1 MDDLM
6 RFEWDPAKAD
16 LNIKKHGISFDE
28 AKTVF
33 YDERAVLFD
42 DPDHSLDEERFLIL
56 GISQNLRLLI
66 VSHCLRE
73 RGNVIRIISARK
85 AMKIEERQYEEF
97 NQ

>member
-1 MDDLM
+1 MNDLM
-6 RFEWDPAKAD
+6 RFDWDPQKAS
-16 LNIKKHGISFDE
+16 LNIKKHGISFEE

-42 DPDHSLDEERFLIL
+42 DPDHSQSEDRFLIL

-73 RGNVIRIISARK
+73 KGDVIRIISARK
-85 AMKIEERQYEEF
+85 AKKSEEKQYEEF
-97 NQ
+97 NR